1 MRTVG
6 NRYSLESP
14 TLGATVRQAS
24 VDGFR
29 LTESAH
35 PAATHVSLHAHRL
48 ATIYFTLSGSFLEVS
63 AGRELECEPR
73 SVVFRPAEKLHE
85 DRMGRSD
92 VRFFILELGAE
103 KLCGLPDWI
112 GDTSVTVGT
121 LSAYAFGLYD
131 AFRSGDS
138 SLALRAEELCL
149 QFSREARLRTPDA
162 RSAAARRVRAACEYI
177 RENFRRPLRV
187 EEIARAAG
195 VHPVYLAR
203 LFRRSFGCSI
213 AGFLRARRVD
223 DAARRLLRGGE
234 SLAEIALSTGFS
246 DQSHFTREFRRE
258 AGRSPARFRRASRQ
272 LSAGA
277 KAMMPGCE
285 SSASS

>member
-1 MRTVG
+1 MNAVG
-6 NRYSLESP
+6 NPYSLESP
-14 TLGATVRQAS
+14 TLGATVRQLS
-24 VDGFR
+24 VEGFR
-29 LTESAH
+29 LTESVH
-35 PAATHVSLHAHRL
+35 PGAVHVPVHAHRL
-48 ATIYFTLSGSFLEVS
+48 PTVYFTLSGSFLEAS

-85 DRMGRSD
+85 DRMGRSE
-92 VRFFILELGAE
+92 VRFFILELAEE
-103 KLCGLPDWI
+103 KLCGLPPDWI
-112 GDTSVTVGT
+112 EETSVRLGT
-121 LSAYAFGLYD
+121 LSARALGLYE

-138 SLALRAEELCL
+138 SIALRAEELCL
-149 QFSREARLRTPDA
+149 EFSREARRRLPDA

-187 EEIARAAG
+187 EEIARAVG

-213 AGFLRARRVD
+213 AAFLRARRID

-234 SLAEIALSTGFS
+234 PLAEIALSTGFS

-258 AGRSPARFRRASRQ
+258 AGRSPARFRRASRR
-272 LSAGA
+272 LSAA
-277 KAMMPGCE
+277 A
-285 SSASS
+285 SAR

>member
-1 MRTVG
+1 MKAVG
-6 NRYSLESP
+6 NRFSLESP

-24 VDGFR
+24 VEGFR

-92 VRFFILELGAE
+92 VRFFILELGVDR
-103 KLCGLPDWI
+103 LCGLPPDWI
-112 GDTSVTVGT
+112 EETSVTVGT
-121 LSAYAFGLYD
+121 LSAYAFGVYD

-149 QFSREARLRTPDA
+149 EFSREARLRIPDA
-162 RSAAARRVRAACEYI
+162 RSAAARRIRAACEYI

-223 DAARRLLRGGE
+223 DAARRLLRGKE

-258 AGRSPARFRRASRQ
+258 AGRSPARFRRASQ
-272 LSAGA
+272 SLSLWPPGA
-277 KAMMPGCE
+277 AR
-285 SSASS
+285 